1 MNPELAAFT
10 AQFDERLRRS
20 PIIAILR
27 GISTQE
33 SIAVAAALLEAG
45 VTLAEVPLNSPDP
58 FTTIRV
64 LREHFGDR
72 MAIGAGTVL
81 TVSDVE
87 QLTATGCQFCVAPNT
102 DADVIRASLA
112 HGMLPLPGFATA
124 SEAFA
129 AIAAGARHLK
139 AFPANA
145 ATLSA
150 IKAVMPAGVQLIA
163 VGGVTPEAV
172 PSLVAAGAVAFG
184 TGSDLYKPG
193 RSADAVGARAR
204 EWVAAIARIAA
215 PQVTLVCNPQATV
228 GEGPVVQG
236 GQILWVDPVGRRLL
250 ACTPANGEWSQA
262 SMPEPVWSLGVLPDG
277 SLVGSG
283 EDAFLRIDASSGA
296 VLSRGPVIDTGAG
309 CRLNDLIVDRR
320 GGLWASSMHRGVL
333 AGRGGVFHAAS
344 PDAPVRKVADDL
356 GVANGMAF
364 SEDERTLFVID
375 TLARTLL
382 AYPVD
387 VVAGILDEPVIV
399 TDFLGLPGKPDGMA
413 ITPDGSF
420 WVAMWGAGEVVRI
433 APNGAC
439 VQRVRVPAP
448 HVGSVCIGA
457 DGALYVT
464 TARARLSEET
474 LAASSGSGG
483 LFRVQAHQA
492 AGASTS

>member
-1 MNPELAAFT
+1 MTPDLATFT
-10 AQFDERLRRS
+10 TEFDARLRRS

-27 GISTQE
+27 GISTAE
-33 SIAVAAALLEAG
+33 SIAVASALLDAG

-64 LREHFGDR
+64 LREHFGER

-81 TVSDVE
+81 TVADVE
-87 QLTATGCQFCVAPNT
+87 RLVDTGCQFCVAPNT

-124 SEAFA
+124 SEAFT

-139 AFPANA
+139 AFPASA
-145 ATLSA
+145 ATISA
-150 IKAVMPAGVQLIA
+150 ISAVMPAGVQLIA
-163 VGGVTPEAV
+163 VGGVTPDAV

-204 EWVAAIARIAA
+204 EWIAA
-215 PQVTLVCNPQATV
+215 TSQGTSPGVELVCDAQATV
-228 GEGPVVQG
+228 GEGPVLHGDRV
-236 GQILWVDPVGRRLL
+236 LWVDPVGKRLL
-250 ACTPANGEWSQA
+250 AFTPSRREWTANA
-262 SMPEPVWSLGVLPDG
+262 MDEPVWSLGVMPDG
-277 SLVGSG
+277 SLVGNG
-283 EDAFLRIDASSGA
+283 EDAFLRLDATNGA
-296 VLSRGPVIDTGAG
+296 VMARGPAIDTGAG
-309 CRLNDLIVDRR
+309 CRLNDLVVDSR
-320 GGLWASSMHRGVL
+320 GGLWGSSMHRGVL
-333 AGRGGVFHAAS
+333 GGRGAVFHAAT
-344 PDAPVRKVADDL
+344 PDAPARKVAEGL

-364 SEDERTLFVID
+364 AADERTLFVID

-387 VVAGILDEPVIV
+387 VASGDLGEPVIV

-413 ITPDGSF
+413 ITADGSF
-420 WVAMWGAGEVVRI
+420 WVAMWGAGEIMRI

-448 HVGSVCIGA
+448 HVGSVCIGD
-457 DGALYVT
+457 DGALYVS
-464 TARARLSEET
+464 TARARLSDAA
-474 LAASSGSGG
+474 LAAAPGSGG
-483 LFRVQAHQA
+483 LFRVNVR
-492 AGASTS
+492 GA

>member
-1 MNPELAAFT
+1 MKPDLAMFT

-33 SIAVAAALLEAG
+33 SIAVAAALLDAG
-45 VTLAEVPLNSPDP
+45 ITLAEVPLNSPDP

-64 LREHFGDR
+64 LREHFGER

-81 TVSDVE
+81 TVADVE
-87 QLTATGCQFCVAPNT
+87 RLVDTGCQFCVAPNT

-112 HGMLPLPGFATA
+112 NGMLPLPGFATA

-145 ATLSA
+145 ATLAA
-150 IKAVMPAGVQLIA
+150 IRAVMPAGVQLIV

-193 RSADAVGARAR
+193 RSAEAVGARAR
-204 EWVAAIARIAA
+204 EWVAAVARTA
-215 PQVTLVCNPQATV
+215 PPSVELVCNPQATV
-228 GEGPVVQG
+228 GEGPVLHG

-250 ACTPANGEWSQA
+250 ACKPHDGDWSQA
-262 SMPEPVWSLGVLPDG
+262 SMIEPVWSLGVLPDG
-277 SLVGSG
+277 TLVGNG
-283 EDAFLRIDASSGA
+283 EGAFLRIDAITGA
-296 VLSRGPVIDTGAG
+296 VLSRGPVIDAGPG
-309 CRLNDLIVDRR
+309 CRLNDLTVDSR
-320 GGLWASSMHRGVL
+320 GGLWGSSMHRGVL
-333 AGRGGVFHAAS
+333 AGRGGVFHASS
-344 PDAPVRKVADDL
+344 PDASAARVAEGL

-364 SEDERTLFVID
+364 SADERTLFVID

-382 AYPVD
+382 AYPAD
-387 VVAGILDEPVIV
+387 VVAGTLGEPVIV
-399 TDFLGLPGKPDGMA
+399 TDFLDLPGKPDGMA
-413 ITPDGSF
+413 IAGDGSF

-457 DGALYVT
+457 GGELFVT
-464 TARARLSEET
+464 TARARLSEAA
-474 LAASSGSGG
+474 LAASPGSGG
-483 LFRVQAHQA
+483 LFKVQVT
-492 AGASTS
+492 ASPPARG

>member
-1 MNPELAAFT
+1 MKPDLAAFT
-10 AQFDERLRRS
+10 AEFDQRLRRS

-33 SIAVAAALLEAG
+33 SIAVATALLEAG

-81 TVSDVE
+81 TVADVE
-87 QLTATGCQFCVAPNT
+87 QLVASGCQFCVAPNT

-145 ATLSA
+145 ATLAA
-150 IKAVMPAGVQLIA
+150 IKAVMPADVQLIA

-172 PSLVAAGAVAFG
+172 PSLIVAGAAAFG

-204 EWVAAIARIAA
+204 EWVEAVVQAAMPSAE
-215 PQVTLVCNPQATV
+215 LVCNPQATV
-228 GEGPVVQG
+228 GEGPVRLGERIV
-236 GQILWVDPVGRRLL
+236 WVDPVGRRLL
-250 ACTPANGEWSQA
+250 ACAPANSEWSQA

-277 SLVGSG
+277 SLVGNG
-283 EDAFLRIDASSGA
+283 EDAFLRIDASTGA

-309 CRLNDLIVDRR
+309 CRLNDLVVDSR
-320 GGLWASSMHRGVL
+320 GGLWGSSMHRGVL

-344 PDAPVRKVADDL
+344 PDAPVRKVAEGL
-356 GVANGMAF
+356 GVGNGMAL
-364 SEDERTLFVID
+364 SADERTLFVID

-382 AYPVD
+382 AYPAD
-387 VVAGILDEPVIV
+387 VVAGVLGEPVIV
-399 TDFLGLPGKPDGMA
+399 GDFLGLPGKPDGMA

-439 VQRVRVPAP
+439 VQRVRMPAP

-464 TARARLSEET
+464 TARARLSDDA
-474 LAASSGSGG
+474 LAAAPDSGG
-483 LFRVQAHQA
+483 LFRVYGSRKQ
-492 AGASTS
+492 

>member
-1 MNPELAAFT
+1 MKPDLATFT
-10 AQFDERLRRS
+10 AEFDERLREA

-27 GISTQE
+27 GISTAE
-33 SIAVAAALLEAG
+33 SIAVATALLDAG

-64 LREHFGDR
+64 LREHFGER

-81 TVSDVE
+81 TVADVE
-87 QLTATGCQFCVAPNT
+87 RLVATGCQFCVAPNT

-112 HGMLPLPGFATA
+112 NGMLPLPGFATA
-124 SEAFA
+124 SEAFT
-129 AIAAGARHLK
+129 AIDAGARHLK
-139 AFPANA
+139 AFPASA
-145 ATLSA
+145 TTLSA
-150 IKAVMPAGVQLIA
+150 ISAVMPAGVQLIA

-193 RSADAVGARAR
+193 RSAQAVGARAR
-204 EWVAAIARIAA
+204 EWIAA
-215 PQVTLVCNPQATV
+215 TSNCTPPEVKLVGDAQATV
-228 GEGPVVQG
+228 GEGPAVHGDRVR
-236 GQILWVDPVGRRLL
+236 WVDPVGKRLL
-250 ACTPANGEWSQA
+250 SFTPSSGEWSEVP
-262 SMPEPVWSLGVLPDG
+262 MPEPVWSLGVMPDG
-277 SLVGSG
+277 SLAGNG
-283 EDAFLRIDASSGA
+283 EDAFLRLDASSGA
-296 VLSRGPVIDTGAG
+296 VIARGPAIDTGAG
-309 CRLNDLIVDRR
+309 CRLNDLVVDSR

-333 AGRGGVFHAAS
+333 AGRGAVFHAAS
-344 PDAPVRKVADDL
+344 PDSPARKVAEGL

-364 SEDERTLFVID
+364 AGDERTLFVID

-382 AYPVD
+382 SYPAD
-387 VVAGILDEPVIV
+387 VASGHLGEPIIF

-448 HVGSVCIGA
+448 HVGSVCIGD
-457 DGALYVT
+457 DGELYVT
-464 TARARLSEET
+464 TARARLSDVALT
-474 LAASSGSGG
+474 AAPGSGG
-483 LFRVQAHQA
+483 LFRIHVRE
-492 AGASTS
+492 SR